1 VTVLALHFPALKGLF
16 EWQGL
21 AFKGTPFEINK
32 TVLLLWVTV
41 AMVAGMFLVAARRR
55 ELVPTGIRTVVE
67 AGIEFVERGI
77 AREAIGAEGAAWVPF
92 LTTMFF
98 FILFLN
104 LWEIIPLVQFP
115 PTSRMAIPMYLAVQ
129 TWILFIAVGIKTQ
142 GPLGYFKNSLVPPGV
157 PKALYI
163 LVVPIEFLSV
173 FLVQPFS
180 LAVRLFA
187 NMMAGHLLLVAFYVM
202 AAALWSRSVAVVI
215 LPLPVVTA
223 VALTGFELLVGVL
236 QAYIFTILTAVYIG
250 QSIHPAHEEG
260 IG

>member
-1 VTVLALHFPALKGLF
+1 MITLALHFPDIKGLF
-16 EWQGL
+16 DWEGL

-32 TVLLLWVTV
+32 TVLLLWITV
-41 AMVAGMFLVAARRR
+41 ALVAALFLAAARRR
-55 ELVPTGIRTVVE
+55 ELVPTGLRNVIE
-67 AGIEFVERGI
+67 AGLEFVERGI
-77 AREAIGAEGAAWVPF
+77 AREAMGPEGVAWVPF

-104 LWEIIPLVQFP
+104 LWGIVPLVQFP
-115 PTSRMAIPMYLAVQ
+115 PTSRMAIPMYLALQ

-142 GPLGYFKNSLVPPGV
+142 GPLQYFKNSLVPPGV
-157 PKALYI
+157 PKPLYV

-187 NMMAGHLLLVAFYVM
+187 NMMAGHLLLVAFSVI
-202 AAALWSRSVAVVI
+202 AAALWSKSLAVLI

-223 VALTGFELLVGVL
+223 IALTGFELLVGVL
-236 QAYIFTILTAVYIG
+236 QAT
-250 QSIHPAHEEG
+250 SSPC
-260 IG
+260 

>member
-1 VTVLALHFPALKGLF
+1 VIALALHFPDIKRLFDWEGLV
-16 EWQGL
+16 
-21 AFKGTPFEINK
+21 FKGTPFEINK
-32 TVLLLWVTV
+32 TVLLLWITV
-41 AMVAGMFLVAARRR
+41 ALVAALFLAAARRR
-55 ELVPTGIRTVVE
+55 ELVPTGIRNVIE
-67 AGIEFVERGI
+67 AGLDFVERGI
-77 AREAIGAEGAAWVPF
+77 AREAMGPEGAAWVPF

-104 LWEIIPLVQFP
+104 LWEIVPLVQFP
-115 PTSRMAIPMYLAVQ
+115 PTSRMAIPMYLAIQ
-129 TWILFIAVGIKTQ
+129 TWILFIAVGVKTQ
-142 GPLGYFKNSLVPPGV
+142 GLLQYFKNSLLPPGV
-157 PKALYI
+157 PKPLYV

-187 NMMAGHLLLVAFYVM
+187 NMMAGHLLLVAFSVI
-202 AAALWSRSVAVVI
+202 AAALWTKSLAVLL
-215 LPLPVVTA
+215 LPLPVATA
-223 VALTGFELLVGVL
+223 IALTGFELLVGVL